1 MNTHRIHRVAKLT
14 GFSRDV
20 IRVWERRYG
29 LLKPMRGPNRYRL
42 YSDEDVAL
50 LRYIRAELDKG
61 EAIGQLAAAGREELL
76 ARARRELVQAPRGIE
91 PYERVLG
98 ELIAALDPLD
108 QPAFERRLNGA
119 VAVIPFEEAL
129 RGILLPLQE
138 RVGEM
143 WHDGRVGVAVE
154 HYVTKQVQQKLF
166 AVMNQLQVPE
176 RGPKVVVAAPPGE
189 LHEVGVQ
196 SVAYF
201 CAVRGCRVYYLGP
214 NLPVEAL
221 AMLCAQ
227 VRPDLVLLSFSTALS
242 AEEARR
248 VVQELAEHVLPVC
261 PLAAGG
267 SGARVLRDI
276 LERGHCEVLDDF
288 AALELRLAA
297 LPGR

>member
-1 MNTHRIHRVAKLT
+1 MNTHRIHRVAKIT

-42 YSDEDVAL
+42 YTDEDVAL
-50 LRYIRAELDKG
+50 LRYIRTEMDKG
-61 EAIGQLAAAGREELL
+61 QAIGQLAAAGRVELL
-76 ARARRELVQAPRGIE
+76 TRARIGMLQAPREIE
-91 PYERVLG
+91 PYERVLA

-129 RGILLPLQE
+129 RGILLPLQQ

-166 AVMNQLQVPE
+166 AVMNQLQLPE
-176 RGPKVVVAAPPGE
+176 RGPKVLVAAPPGE
-189 LHEVGVQ
+189 LHEIGAQ
-196 SVAYF
+196 SVAYV

-214 NLPVEAL
+214 NLPVEAM
-221 AMLCAQ
+221 AKLCAE
-227 VRPDLVLLSFSTALS
+227 VRPDLVLLSFSAALP
-242 AEEARR
+242 AEDAAG
-248 VVQELAEHVLPVC
+248 VVRELAEQVSPIC
-261 PLAAGG
+261 PIAAGG
-267 SGARVLRDI
+267 AGARTLREI
-276 LERGHCEVLDDF
+276 LERGPCEVLEDF
-288 AALELRLAA
+288 AALDRRLGT
-297 LPGR
+297 LPRR